1 MAKESFVQIAKATLC
16 AVVFSL
22 IYVLVFTLIIQLAQL
37 SSTVIKP
44 VNQVFKIVAIAL
56 GSLLFIR
63 GQKGYIKGA
72 IAGLCTVI
80 VNYLVFSIIGG
91 SFALE
96 WTFLLE
102 IVLCAAAGMVT
113 GIIAVN
119 LKKS

>member
-1 MAKESFVQIAKATLC
+1 MIKESFVQVLKATLC

-22 IYVLVFTLIIQLAQL
+22 AYVLVFTLIVHLTQL

-44 VNQVFKIVAIAL
+44 VNQVFKIIAIAL

-72 IAGLCTVI
+72 LTGLTTVF
-80 VNYLVFSIIGG
+80 VNYIVFSIISG
-91 SFALE
+91 SFSLS

-102 IVLCAAAGMVT
+102 ILISSSSGLIA

>member
-1 MAKESFVQIAKATLC
+1 MLKESSVQIAKATLF

-22 IYVLVFTLIIQLAQL
+22 VYVLVFTLIIQLAQL
-37 SSTVIKP
+37 SSAVIKP

-72 IAGLCTVI
+72 ISGLCTVLVSYI
-80 VNYLVFSIIGG
+80 VFSIIGG
-91 SFALE
+91 SFE
-96 WTFLLE
+96 IGWTFLLE
-102 IVLCAAAGMVT
+102 ILISVAAGTIT

>member
-1 MAKESFVQIAKATLC
+1 MLKESFVQVAKATLF

-22 IYVLVFTLIIQLAQL
+22 VYVLIFTLVIQVSQL

-44 VNQVFKIVAIAL
+44 VNQVFKIIAIAL
-56 GSLLFIR
+56 GSLIFIR

-72 IAGLCTVI
+72 IAGLSAALVSYI
-80 VNYLVFSIIGG
+80 VFSIIGG
-91 SFALE
+91 SFAIG
-96 WTFLLE
+96 WAFLLE
-102 IVLCAAAGMVT
+102 LLISVVAGTVT

>member
-1 MAKESFVQIAKATLC
+1 MAKEISLQVIKATLF

-22 IYVLVFTLIIQLAQL
+22 VYVLVFTLIIYLTQLNQ
-37 SSTVIKP
+37 TVIKP
-44 VNQVFKIVAIAL
+44 VNQVFKIIAIVL

-63 GQKGYIKGA
+63 GQKGYLKG
-72 IAGLCTVI
+72 IIVGLTAVLAE
-80 VNYLVFSIIGG
+80 YLVFSIIGG
-91 SFALE
+91 SFELK

-102 IVLCAAAGMVT
+102 ILISAVSGLIS

>member
-1 MAKESFVQIAKATLC
+1 MAKESIVQIAKATLC

-22 IYVLVFTLIIQLAQL
+22 IYVLAFTLIIQLAQL

-102 IVLCAAAGMVT
+102 VVLCAAAGMVT

>member
-1 MAKESFVQIAKATLC
+1 MAKESIVQIAKATLC

-22 IYVLVFTLIIQLAQL
+22 IYVLVFTLIIQLTQL

>member
-1 MAKESFVQIAKATLC
+1 MAKESIVQIAKATLC

-22 IYVLVFTLIIQLAQL
+22 IYVLVFTLIIQLTQL

-91 SFALE
+91 
-96 WTFLLE
+96 
-102 IVLCAAAGMVT
+102 
-113 GIIAVN
+113 
-119 LKKS
+119 